1 MSLCTLLHHTL
12 CTLLHHTLCTLL
24 HHTPC
29 PVLHAHAFPSFS
41 MHVVLVHQASVVRYF
56 KGHSDAVMSV
66 QWSPHFDNY
75 FVSASNDNTVVLWD
89 INGTAISSVPD
100 HSSARAGA

>member
-1 MSLCTLLHHTL
+1 
-12 CTLLHHTLCTLL
+12 
-24 HHTPC
+24 
-29 PVLHAHAFPSFS
+29 